1 MQLKLTHMLSTNSL
15 AAFSSAASIGPVRPT
30 QQPVPIRQVRDQ
42 RDLAAP
48 ASALPL
54 GKQGLPGASPLGH
67 TPRGSLLNL
76 SV

>member
-15 AAFSSAASIGPVRPT
+15 SAFSGVGPTAPV
-30 QQPVPIRQVRDQ
+30 QQPGPIRSVRDQ
-42 RDLAAP
+42 REAP
-48 ASALPL
+48 AAAALSL
-54 GKQGLPGASPLGH
+54 GKQGLPGTAPTGH

>member
-1 MQLKLTHMLSTNSL
+1 MQLKLTYMLSTNSL
-15 AAFSSAASIGPVRPT
+15 SAFSSAGPVAPA
-30 QQPVPIRQVRDQ
+30 QQSNPVRVVRDQ
-42 RDLAAP
+42 RELSPP

-54 GKQGLPGASPLGH
+54 GKQGLPGSAPAGH

>member
-15 AAFSSAASIGPVRPT
+15 SAFSSAGPVTPA
-30 QQPVPIRQVRDQ
+30 QQSGPIRLVRDQ
-42 RDLAAP
+42 RDASPP

-54 GKQGLPGASPLGH
+54 GKQNLPGNAPTGH